1 VVSVRC
7 PACDRRLEGEDGDAL
22 SSTLAT
28 HLVREHAMTL
38 QDPRM
43 LMGGREGE
51 LSSEAEIEGGEE
63 PVRNAPA
70 IYGSGLTLRGGD
82 LYGVDGPP
90 RMDRVE
96 DIDFVDCP
104 LCGFRVGGK
113 EENELTAGLREHLN
127 SVGEMAA
134 IQQAARSRS

>member
-1 VVSVRC
+1 
-7 PACDRRLEGEDGDAL
+7 
-22 SSTLAT
+22 
-28 HLVREHAMTL
+28 MTL

-43 LMGGREGE
+43 LRGGREGG
-51 LSSEAEIEGGEE
+51 LSSEAEVEGVEE
-63 PVRNAPA
+63 AVRSAPA

-82 LYGVDGPP
+82 LYGADGPP

-104 LCGFRVGGK
+104 FCGFRIGGK
-113 EENELTAGLREHLN
+113 EEDELTAGLREHLI

-134 IQQAARSRS
+134 IRQATRSR